1 VILDLHCH
9 TRWSFDGTMAPDRL
23 VRAARARG
31 LDGVAVT
38 DHGEI
43 GGAEE
48 ARRAAGGDLL
58 VIVGQE
64 IETRSGELLGLFL
77 RERIETDDPIEAIRA
92 IHDQGG
98 VAVLPHPFARTL
110 SIEEAAAREL
120 DACEGFNAR
129 HAEVPFLEGPEG
141 EARVM
146 PFARRYDLSLTAGS
160 DAHFAREIGRGRTI
174 VPASTLEEARDQILR
189 GNTVLSGRRS
199 GALNRLA
206 SVVLRSL
213 RRLAHPEPDR
223 I

>member
-1 VILDLHCH
+1 MILDLHCH
-9 TRWSFDGTMAPDRL
+9 TRWSFDGTMAPDLL
-23 VRAARARG
+23 VRTARARG
-31 LDGVAVT
+31 LDGIAVT

-58 VIVGQE
+58 VIAGQE
-64 IETRSGELLGLFL
+64 IETRTGELLGLFL
-77 RERIETDDPIEAIRA
+77 RERIETDDPLEAVRA

-98 VAVLPHPFARTL
+98 IAVLPHPFARTL
-110 SIEEAAAREL
+110 SIEEKVAREL

-129 HAEVPFLEGPEG
+129 HAEVASLEGPEG
-141 EARVM
+141 EPRVAA
-146 PFARRYDLSLTAGS
+146 FAKRYDLSLTAGS
-160 DAHFAREIGRGRTI
+160 DAHFTREVGRGRTI

-199 GALNRLA
+199 GALNRLG
-206 SVVLRSL
+206 SVLLRSL

-223 I
+223 L

>member
-1 VILDLHCH
+1 MILDLHSH
-9 TRWSFDGTMAPDRL
+9 TRWSFDGAMDPARL

-31 LDGVAVT
+31 LDGIAVT

-58 VIVGQE
+58 VVVGEE
-64 IETRSGELLGLFL
+64 IETRAGEILGLFL
-77 RERIETDDPIEAIRA
+77 KERIDTEDPIEAIRA

-98 VAVLPHPFARTL
+98 IAVLPHPFARTL
-110 SIEEAAAREL
+110 SIEEKVAREL

-129 HAEVPFLEGPEG
+129 HAEVASLEGPEG
-141 EARVM
+141 EERVM

-160 DAHFAREIGRGRTI
+160 DAHFVREVGLARTI
-174 VPASTLEEARDQILR
+174 VPASTLDEARGQILR

-199 GALNRLA
+199 SALNRLA
-206 SVVLRSL
+206 SAALRSL

-223 I
+223 L

>member
-1 VILDLHCH
+1 VILDLHSH
-9 TRWSFDGTMAPDRL
+9 TRWSFDGSMDPVRL

-31 LDGVAVT
+31 LDGIAVT

-58 VIVGQE
+58 VITGQE
-64 IETRSGELLGLFL
+64 IETTAGELMGLFL
-77 RERIETDDPIEAIRA
+77 KERIEADDPIEAIRA

-98 VAVLPHPFARTL
+98 IAVLPHPFVRAASIDEAVAR
-110 SIEEAAAREL
+110 AL

-129 HAEVPFLEGPEG
+129 HAGVPSIEGPEG
-141 EARVM
+141 EERVM

-160 DAHFAREIGRGRTI
+160 DAHFYREVGRARTI
-174 VPASTLEEARDQILR
+174 VPASTLEEARGQILR

-199 GALNRLA
+199 SPFNRLA
-206 SVVLRSL
+206 TAALRSL